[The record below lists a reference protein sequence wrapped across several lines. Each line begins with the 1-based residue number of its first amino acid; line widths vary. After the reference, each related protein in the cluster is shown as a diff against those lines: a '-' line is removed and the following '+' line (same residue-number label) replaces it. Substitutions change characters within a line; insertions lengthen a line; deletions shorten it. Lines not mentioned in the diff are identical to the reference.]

1 MILYPDCDYF
11 NEERDNQY
19 APPYGECEECY
30 RYDICKKAEIQELR
44 AEIEDGWIKSD
55 EEIWDEYL
63 KRDEI

>member
-30 RYDICKKAEIQELR
+30 RYNI
-44 AEIEDGWIKSD
+44 
-55 EEIWDEYL
+55 
-63 KRDEI
+63 